1 MVHCELPLLIMQLFA
16 INTHTN
22 INSLCHMNSGNGV
35 SWVFIS
41 QLPYER
47 ESKPTTRKTVVSGGM
62 VDLV

>member
-1 MVHCELPLLIMQLFA
+1 MQLFA